1 MSFFDDVI
9 NTTKNAAQTAGKK
22 TDEAVRFTKLKIKE
36 SQTSSDIKAHFE
48 KLGQMAYEMKKAENP
63 DAALFDAEIEE
74 IDKLDYINLA
84 ESIGID
90 TIINKKLV
98 TASNI
103 FRFTMSTDVQAIKCL
118 TGSEAEVL
126 EFIVKPNAPATK
138 APIKELKLPQ
148 DTIIGGVVRGDKVFI
163 AVGNMELSA
172 YDRVVVF
179 AMPASISKIGYFF
192 N

>member
-74 IDKLDYINLA
+74 IDKLYEKLSEINLLLDDLRQEVTCTACGAKLPEKPAPA
-84 ESIGID
+84 EEEPVAAED
-90 TIINKKLV
+90 V
-98 TASNI
+98 TAGQ
-103 FRFTMSTDVQAIKCL
+103 TT
-118 TGSEAEVL
+118 SEE
-126 EFIVKPNAPATK
+126 EKK
-138 APIKELKLPQ
+138 DEK
-148 DTIIGGVVRGDKVFI
+148 
-163 AVGNMELSA
+163 
-172 YDRVVVF
+172 
-179 AMPASISKIGYFF
+179 
-192 N
+192 

>member
-74 IDKLDYINLA
+74 IDKLYEKLSEINLLLDDLRQEVTCTACGAKTTSDNSFCPKGGAKRPEKPAPADEEPVAA
-84 ESIGID
+84 ED
-90 TIINKKLV
+90 V
-98 TASNI
+98 TAEQ
-103 FRFTMSTDVQAIKCL
+103 TT
-118 TGSEAEVL
+118 SEE
-126 EFIVKPNAPATK
+126 EKK
-138 APIKELKLPQ
+138 DEK
-148 DTIIGGVVRGDKVFI
+148 
-163 AVGNMELSA
+163 
-172 YDRVVVF
+172 
-179 AMPASISKIGYFF
+179 
-192 N
+192 